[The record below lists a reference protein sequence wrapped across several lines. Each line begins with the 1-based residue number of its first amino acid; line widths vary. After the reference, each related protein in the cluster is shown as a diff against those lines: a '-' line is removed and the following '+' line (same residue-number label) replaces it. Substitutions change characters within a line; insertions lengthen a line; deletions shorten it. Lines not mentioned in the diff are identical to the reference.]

1 MLLQQLGFI
10 CAILFF
16 VWCMSSLLS
25 RLGRE
30 SAVADRHVLSEVWRN
45 RRLMA
50 SPNGT
55 HERKNCT
62 EPAINEF
69 PQDIFTNKERQQGGI
84 LLHIFAALYMFYAL
98 AIVCDD
104 FFVPSLEKICE
115 KLHLSE
121 DVAGATFMAAGSSTP
136 ELFASVIGVFITH
149 GDVGVGTIVGSAVF
163 NILCIIGVCGIFAG
177 QVVHLTWWAVF
188 RDSMYYTFSVIILIV
203 FIYDEKI
210 VWWESL
216 VLIIM
221 YSFYILTMKYNV
233 KMQNF
238 FTIKSKNVGNGDTI
252 NNELE
257 DGNKYYAPSY
267 EDPSIPLLQKVKGM
281 QQYGKNSVVMV
292 DEIICSSPPKFRF
305 PEAGL
310 RIMITNKFGPRTRM
324 RMASR
329 LIINERQRLIQ
340 SANGSSKQLQN
351 GKHENIENGNI
362 PVVNQE
368 EENEHDN
375 LSPFSLPDGK
385 MNKIKW
391 ILTWPLIFLL
401 FCTIPNCS
409 KPRWEKFFMLTFILS
424 TLWIALFSYF
434 MVWMVTVIG
443 YTLGIP
449 DVIMGITFLAAGT
462 SVPDCMAS
470 LIVARQGLGDMAVSN
485 TIGSNVFDILVGL
498 GVPWGLQTM
507 VVNYGS
513 SVKINSK
520 GLVYS
525 VALLL
530 GSVALTVIGIHANK
544 WKLDR
549 KLGIYVLFLYAIFL
563 CFSIL
568 IEFNVFTFVNFPMCR
583 EEPEPGFD
591 ILFTSRNLTKED
603 LAQSI
608 KDNGHCE
615 TESALKF
622 AVMMKTS
629 AGDKGARDDS
639 GPIND
644 PGEEGKETQLCQASA
659 LRNCLPLPGIS
670 ILDKLIKTCPV
681 WLQLNMNQERAGAI
695 LGKEK
700 AGIFL
705 VRKEG
710 NVNNMVLAV
719 RLPAQNEAPDVL
731 EYNIKEEKSILYL
744 EGSVLVFED
753 IFKLIAFYCVS
764 RDLLP
769 FTLKLP
775 QAILEASSFQELEV
789 VSSLGIDFWDSS
801 LNHRRGEGIS
811 HPAKASTLSTA
822 QADSLRSTQCFAS
835 RANHCS
841 CEIELSIGNDRL
853 WFVNPIFIEEC
864 SNPFPPDIL
873 PPKSHAVS
881 TNLPPAT
888 VLSEKRSPRRPPPP
902 PPSHSH
908 ALKSSLKLPHDPM
921 TACEENQLLPPL
933 GKSIKEMKIE
943 GGDSKEE
950 GKQSCSVKE
959 PLALSPKKC
968 SQPSIPPR
976 RRLSERTSDESCVG
990 KPGSCETLKGE
1001 RTDKKQDTNT
1011 ESGDK
1016 RLLCR
1021 KTVEMPGEVPERA
1034 VSQFQETKPEPSDK
1048 KEDMRETQM
1057 SATKKGKTPPIPPP
1071 RKKRLSQAAIIPRSC
1086 QSKQRTVA
1094 ELNSAA
1100 GLASSKDVSAP
1111 ATAGATCTNTETE
1124 SGRGLKS
1131 VSSAE
1136 LKGSHSSLEGPG
1148 GSTMAPAS
1156 ASEPDSYST
1165 SSTEDDLEVLACP
1178 SGKKTRSVILGK
1190 AKNRLSFVSLSNVF
1204 TVFLSSD
1211 RKLQKKIVELAQDKD
1226 SYFGNLVQD
1235 YRVYS
1240 LEMMAKQSSSTEM
1253 LQEIRMMM
1261 TQLKSYL
1268 VQSTELKTLIDP
1280 AAYTEEQIDVIAESA
1295 LYKCVLK
1302 PLKEAIDSYL
1312 KEIHSKDGSLQQLKE
1327 NQLVIQNTTT
1337 TDLGVTTSVPE
1348 TVVLEKILHK
1358 FTTMHKA
1365 YSPEK
1370 KIAILLKSC
1379 KLIYD
1384 SMAQGNPGKPYGAD
1398 DFLPVLM
1405 YVLARSN
1412 LAEVLLNVEYMM
1424 ELMDPALQLGEGSY
1438 YLTTTYGAL
1447 EHIKNYD
1454 KITVTRQLSVEV
1466 QDSIHRWERRRTLNK
1481 AQASRSSVQDFI
1493 SISFLE
1499 IGAQSRTLA
1508 SRKDTTAEQLSQQC
1522 AEKFDVSQPKDYRL
1536 FVYVDD
1542 QWLQLD
1548 KDALPHRI
1556 KASLLK
1562 SETKKDFHFIYK
1574 PIDHKKPPLPVVR
1587 ESDFL

>member
-1 MLLQQLGFI
+1 
-10 CAILFF
+10 
-16 VWCMSSLLS
+16 
-25 RLGRE
+25 
-30 SAVADRHVLSEVWRN
+30 
-45 RRLMA
+45 MA

-55 HERKNCT
+55 HEEKNCT

-69 PQDIFTNKERQQGGI
+69 PEDIFTNKERQQGGI
-84 LLHIFAALYMFYAL
+84 LLHIIAALYMFYAL

-163 NILCIIGVCGIFAG
+163 NILCIVGVCGLFAG
-177 QVVHLTWWAVF
+177 QVVCLTQWAVF
-188 RDSMYYTFSVIILIV
+188 RDSVYYTISVIVLIV

-210 VWWESL
+210 EWWESL

-221 YSFYILTMKYNV
+221 YSFYILIMKYNV
-233 KMQNF
+233 RMQNF
-238 FTIKSKNVGNGDTI
+238 FTLKSKNVGNGDTV

-257 DGNKYYAPSY
+257 DGNKCYASSCD
-267 EDPSIPLLQKVKGM
+267 DPSIPLLWKVKGI

-292 DEIICSSPPKFRF
+292 DEIICSSPPKYRF

-340 SANGSSKQLQN
+340 SANGSSKALQN
-351 GKHENIENGNI
+351 RRQENIENGNI
-362 PVVNQE
+362 PVGNQE
-368 EENEHDN
+368 EENEQDS
-375 LSPFSLPDGK
+375 LTPFSVPEGK
-385 MNKIKW
+385 MNKVKW
-391 ILTWPLIFLL
+391 LLTWPLIFLL
-401 FCTIPNCS
+401 FTTIPNCS
-409 KPRWEKFFMLTFILS
+409 KPRWEKCFMLTFVLS

-485 TIGSNVFDILVGL
+485 TVGSNVFDILVGL

-507 VVNYGS
+507 AIDYGS
-513 SVKINSK
+513 TVRINSK

-530 GSVALTVIGIHANK
+530 GSVALTVFGIHVNK

-549 KLGIYVLFLYAIFL
+549 KLGIYVLLLYGIFL
-563 CFSIL
+563 CLSIM

-583 EEPEPGFD
+583 EELP
-591 ILFTSRNLTKED
+591 
-603 LAQSI
+603 
-608 KDNGHCE
+608 
-615 TESALKF
+615 
-622 AVMMKTS
+622 V
-629 AGDKGARDDS
+629 RDAS
-639 GPIND
+639 
-644 PGEEGKETQLCQASA
+644 EEGKETHLCPANA
-659 LRNCLPLPGIS
+659 VRNCLQLPGIS

-681 WLQLNMNQERAGAI
+681 WLQLNMSQERAGAI
-695 LGKEK
+695 LGKET

-710 NVNNMVLAV
+710 NVSNMVLAV
-719 RLPAQNEAPDVL
+719 RLPVQNEAPGVL

-753 IFKLIAFYCVS
+753 VFKLIAFYCVS

-775 QAILEASSFQELEV
+775 QAILEASSFQDLEII
-789 VSSLGIDFWDSS
+789 SSLGIDFWDSC
-801 LNHRRGEGIS
+801 LNHRRQDLS
-811 HPAKASTLSTA
+811 HPAKDTAFSTA

-835 RANHCS
+835 STNHCS

-864 SNPFPPDIL
+864 SNPCPPDVSS
-873 PPKSHAVS
+873 PKGHSGS
-881 TNLPPAT
+881 TELPPAT
-888 VLSEKRSPRRPPPP
+888 MITEKRSLRRPPPP
-902 PPSHSH
+902 PPSH
-908 ALKSSLKLPHDPM
+908 ALIQKSSLKLSQDPM
-921 TACEENQLLPPL
+921 SAYEENKLLIKPL
-933 GKSIKEMKIE
+933 GKSFEEMKIDS
-943 GGDSKEE
+943 GDDKEE
-950 GKQSCSVKE
+950 RKQSCLANA
-959 PLALSPKKC
+959 PLAGSPKKG
-968 SQPSIPPR
+968 SQPSAPPR
-976 RRLSERTSDESCVG
+976 RRLSERTSEESCVG
-990 KPGSCETLKGE
+990 NPENCETLKGE
-1001 RTDKKQDTNT
+1001 GTEEKQDTSQ
-1011 ESGDK
+1011 ESRDK
-1016 RLLCR
+1016 ILLC
-1021 KTVEMPGEVPERA
+1021 KKAIEMRGEVPKKA
-1034 VSQFQETKPEPSDK
+1034 VSQFQETKPEPAEK
-1048 KEDMRETQM
+1048 KEDMPKIQ
-1057 SATKKGKTPPIPPP
+1057 SNATEKGKSPPIPPP
-1071 RKKRLSQAAIIPRSC
+1071 RRKRISQVPRNPSSC
-1086 QSKQRTVA
+1086 QPKQRTAGETAVA
-1094 ELNSAA
+1094 TGQAVCKGS
-1100 GLASSKDVSAP
+1100 P
-1111 ATAGATCTNTETE
+1111 ATVTGGATCTHTKAEP
-1124 SGRGLKS
+1124 GHGHKS

-1136 LKGSHSSLEGPG
+1136 LEGSHLSLEDLG
-1148 GSTMAPAS
+1148 GNTVAQAST
-1156 ASEPDSYST
+1156 SEPDSYST
-1165 SSTEDDLEVLACP
+1165 SSTEDDLEMLSSS
-1178 SGKKTRSVILGK
+1178 SGKKTRSVILAK
-1190 AKNRLSFVSLSNVF
+1190 AKNRLSLVNLSNVF

-1211 RKLQKKIVELAQDKD
+1211 RKLQKKIVELAQDKE
-1226 SYFGNLVQD
+1226 SYFGNLVRD

-1253 LQEIRMMM
+1253 LQEIRLMM

-1268 VQSTELKTLIDP
+1268 VQSTELKSLIDP
-1280 AAYTEEQIDVIAESA
+1280 ASYTEEQLEVIAETA

-1302 PLKEAIDSYL
+1302 PLKEAINSSL
-1312 KEIHSKDGSLQQLKE
+1312 KEIHNKDGSLQQLKE

-1348 TVVLEKILHK
+1348 TAVLEKILHK
-1358 FTTMHKA
+1358 FTTMHKT

-1370 KIAILLKSC
+1370 KIAILLKTC

-1412 LAEVLLNVEYMM
+1412 LTEVLLNVEYMM

-1438 YLTTTYGAL
+1438 YLTTTYGVL

-1481 AQASRSSVQDFI
+1481 ARASRSSVQDFI
-1493 SISFLE
+1493 CISFLE
-1499 IGAQSRTLA
+1499 ISGQSRTLA
-1508 SRKDTTAEQLSQQC
+1508 SRRDTTAEQLSQQC
-1522 AEKFDVSQPKDYRL
+1522 AEKFEVSHPEDYGL

-1542 QWLQLD
+1542 QCLQLD
-1548 KDALPHRI
+1548 KDALPHHI

-1574 PIDHKKPPLPVVR
+1574 PIDHKTPPIPIVKD
-1587 ESDFL
+1587 SDFS

>member
-1 MLLQQLGFI
+1 MEPDETPLAPPKTMLLMLRKVRKRREMLLQQLGFI

-25 RLGRE
+25 RLGQE
-30 SAVADRHVLSEVWRN
+30 STVGDRRVLSEIWRN

-55 HERKNCT
+55 HEEKNCT
-62 EPAINEF
+62 DPAINEF
-69 PQDIFTNKERQQGGI
+69 PEDIFTNKERQQGGV
-84 LLHIFAALYMFYAL
+84 LLHIIAALYMFYAL

-163 NILCIIGVCGIFAG
+163 NILCIVGVCGIFAG
-177 QVVHLTWWAVF
+177 QVVCLTQWAVF
-188 RDSMYYTFSVIILIV
+188 RDSVYYTISVIILIV

-210 VWWESL
+210 EWWESL

-221 YSFYILTMKYNV
+221 YSFYILIMKYNV
-233 KMQNF
+233 RMQNF
-238 FTIKSKNVGNGDTI
+238 FSLKSKNVGNGDTV

-257 DGNKYYAPSY
+257 DGNKCYTSSCD
-267 EDPSIPLLQKVKGM
+267 DPSIPLLWKVKGM
-281 QQYGKNSVVMV
+281 QQYGRNSVVMV
-292 DEIICSSPPKFRF
+292 DEIICSSPPKYRF

-310 RIMITNKFGPRTRM
+310 RIMITNRFGPRTRM

-340 SANGSSKQLQN
+340 SANGSSKPLQN
-351 GKHENIENGNI
+351 GRHENIENGNI
-362 PVVNQE
+362 PAVNQE
-368 EENEHDN
+368 EENEQDN

-385 MNKIKW
+385 MNKVKW
-391 ILTWPLIFLL
+391 LLTWPLIFVL

-409 KPRWEKFFMLTFILS
+409 KPRWERFFMLTFILS

-507 VVNYGS
+507 AIDSGS
-513 SVKINSK
+513 TVKINSK

-530 GSVALTVIGIHANK
+530 GSVALTVFGIHVNK

-549 KLGIYVLFLYAIFL
+549 KLGIYVLFLYAVFL

-583 EEPEPGFD
+583 EELP
-591 ILFTSRNLTKED
+591 
-603 LAQSI
+603 
-608 KDNGHCE
+608 
-615 TESALKF
+615 
-622 AVMMKTS
+622 
-629 AGDKGARDDS
+629 AGDTS
-639 GPIND
+639 EE
-644 PGEEGKETQLCQASA
+644 GEETHLCQATA
-659 LRNCLPLPGIS
+659 LQNCLPLPGIS

-681 WLQLNMNQERAGAI
+681 WLQLNMNQERAEAI
-695 LGKEK
+695 LGKET

-705 VRKEG
+705 VRKEA

-719 RLPAQNEAPDVL
+719 RLPMQNEAPGVL

-744 EGSVLVFED
+744 EGSILVFED
-753 IFKLIAFYCVS
+753 VFKLVAFYCVS

-775 QAILEASSFQELEV
+775 QAILEAKNFQDLEII
-789 VSSLGIDFWDSS
+789 SSLGIDFWDSS
-801 LNHRRGEGIS
+801 LNHRRGGAELS
-811 HPAKASTLSTA
+811 HPAKDCAFSTA
-822 QADSLRSTQCFAS
+822 QGDSLRSTQCFAS
-835 RANHCS
+835 STNHCS

-864 SNPFPPDIL
+864 SNPFPLDIP

-881 TNLPPAT
+881 TDLPPAT
-888 VLSEKRSPRRPPPP
+888 MLAERRSPRRPPPP
-902 PPSHSH
+902 PPSH
-908 ALKSSLKLPHDPM
+908 ALVQKSSLKLLQDPL
-921 TACEENQLLPPL
+921 TACEENELLLQPL
-933 GKSIKEMKIE
+933 GKSIREMKIE
-943 GGDSKEE
+943 GGDNKEEE
-950 GKQSCSVKE
+950 GKQSCSGNE
-959 PLALSPKKC
+959 PSAVSTKKG
-968 SQPSIPPR
+968 SQPSVPPR
-976 RRLSERTSDESCVG
+976 RRLCERTLVESRVG
-990 KPGSCETLKGE
+990 KLGSCETLKGE
-1001 RTDKKQDTNT
+1001 RTEEKQDTST
-1011 ESGDK
+1011 ESRDK
-1016 RLLCR
+1016 GLLC
-1021 KTVEMPGEVPERA
+1021 TNAVEMPGEVPERA
-1034 VSQFQETKPEPSDK
+1034 VSWFQEAKPEPVEK
-1048 KEDMRETQM
+1048 KEDMPEIQ
-1057 SATKKGKTPPIPPP
+1057 SNAIKKGKSPPVPPP
-1071 RKKRLSQAAIIPRSC
+1071 RRKRLSQVPRIHS
-1086 QSKQRTVA
+1086 SKPTTVA
-1094 ELNSAA
+1094 ET
-1100 GLASSKDVSAP
+1100 
-1111 ATAGATCTNTETE
+1111 ATATALCKSSSATVVGGATCTHTKTEQ
-1124 SGRGLKS
+1124 GHGHKS
-1131 VSSAE
+1131 VTSAE
-1136 LKGSHSSLEGPG
+1136 LKGSRSSLEGPG
-1148 GSTMAPAS
+1148 SSAVAQAS

-1165 SSTEDDLEVLACP
+1165 SSTEDDLEMLSSS
-1178 SGKKTRSVILGK
+1178 SGKKTRSMILDK

-1226 SYFGNLVQD
+1226 SYFGNLVRD

-1268 VQSTELKTLIDP
+1268 VQSTELKSLIDP
-1280 AAYTEEQIDVIAESA
+1280 ASYTEEQLEVIAETA

-1312 KEIHSKDGSLQQLKE
+1312 KEIHNEDGSLQQLKE

-1348 TVVLEKILHK
+1348 TFVLEKILHK

-1412 LAEVLLNVEYMM
+1412 LTEVLLNVEYMM

-1481 AQASRSSVQDFI
+1481 ARASRSSVQDFI
-1493 SISFLE
+1493 SVSFLE

-1508 SRKDTTAEQLSQQC
+1508 SRNDTTAEQLSQQC
-1522 AEKFDVSQPKDYRL
+1522 AEKFEVSHPKDYGL

-1548 KDALPHRI
+1548 KAALPHHI

-1574 PIDHKKPPLPVVR
+1574 PIDHRTPPVPIVK